1 MDRLTENAHAQAR
14 AFFMRQDN
22 QKKVRRS
29 KNIAAQAST
38 CRIKKNLS
46 HASPF
51 KYRQFSRDRTT
62 ARRQRPAS
70 PPIFTGATAALR
82 LAHK

>member
-46 HASPF
+46 HASQF
-51 KYRQFSRDRTT
+51 EYRPVFEGLRNRPSAKTRFTSHLHRRDRRT
-62 ARRQRPAS
+62 S
-70 PPIFTGATAALR
+70 PR
-82 LAHK
+82 S